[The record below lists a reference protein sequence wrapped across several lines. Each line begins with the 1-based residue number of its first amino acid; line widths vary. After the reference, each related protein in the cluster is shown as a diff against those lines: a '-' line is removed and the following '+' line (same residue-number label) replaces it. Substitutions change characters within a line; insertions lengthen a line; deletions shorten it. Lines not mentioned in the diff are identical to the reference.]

1 MRSTWMLGICL
12 LIATRLLAQSS
23 STSTSE
29 SQGPSGVDGIRRSEN
44 HTESD
49 GRTTNK
55 QSLERMGMDGRYV
68 PYLDVEKESIRVN
81 ATTVRTIERTYGRDP
96 DGRKTLT
103 QVVEEEK
110 NSLPDGTEKVV
121 RNTSN
126 PDADGRLQLIRRETE
141 DTKQSSAN
149 VQIMKATAYSV
160 GSDGRLVPSSQ
171 SEERRTRTGD
181 HDTQFRRS
189 TLLPDLNGNWQL
201 QEVHEGVIRDDGK
214 ERTTEEQIL
223 RPDNDGRMTVVDRT
237 VNKEPL
243 NSEEGKST
251 QETYS
256 TTVPGSADAGR
267 LQLTQ
272 RVTNV
277 RRKTLQGGTITEQEV
292 SQRNPG
298 APNDGVRPTQKT
310 IDIVRPTSAGGT
322 EHQTQTISIDA
333 NGGSNVVWVDV
344 GKSTSTVQVD
354 TSKPQES
361 AVDKAKQ
368 PASQPSNGKPQ

>member
-1 MRSTWMLGICL
+1 MRFVWMLGISL
-12 LIATRLLAQSS
+12 LMATCLLAQN

-29 SQGPSGVDGIRRSEN
+29 SQGSSGVNGIRTSEN
-44 HTESD
+44 HTEAD

-68 PYLDVEKESIRVN
+68 PYLDVEKESVRVN
-81 ATTVRTIERTYGRDP
+81 ATTVRTIERTYGRDA
-96 DGRKTLT
+96 DGRKILT

-110 NSLPDGTEKVV
+110 QTLPDGAQKVL

-126 PDADGRLQLIRRETE
+126 PDADGRLQLVRRETE
-141 DTKQSSAN
+141 DTKQSSTN
-149 VQIMKATAYSV
+149 VQTTKATAYTV
-160 GSDGRLVPSSQ
+160 GSNGQLVPSLQ
-171 SEERRTRTGD
+171 TEERRTRTGD

-189 TLLPDLNGNWQL
+189 TLLPDLNGNWQV

-214 ERTTEEQIL
+214 ERTKDEQIL
-223 RPDNDGRMTVVDRT
+223 RPDNDGRMSVVERT
-237 VNKEPL
+237 VSKEPIGPG
-243 NSEEGKST
+243 EGKST

-256 TTVPGSADAGR
+256 TTVPGNADSGR

-272 RVTNV
+272 RVTAT

-310 IDIVRPTSAGGT
+310 IDIVRPTSTGAT
-322 EHQTQTISIDA
+322 EHQTQTISVDT
-333 NGGSNVVWVDV
+333 NGAANVVWVDV
-344 GKSTSTVQVD
+344 GKTTNTVQVD
-354 TSKPQES
+354 TSNAPDSS
-361 AVDKAKQ
+361 AKSPKQ
-368 PASQPSNGKPQ
+368 PPSQPSTAKPQ

>member
-1 MRSTWMLGICL
+1 
-12 LIATRLLAQSS
+12 
-23 STSTSE
+23 
-29 SQGPSGVDGIRRSEN
+29 
-44 HTESD
+44 
-49 GRTTNK
+49 
-55 QSLERMGMDGRYV
+55 MGMDGRYV